1 MHIVHICV
9 RSVNGRDL
17 LIVDPRDRVAPVTGG
32 GRGIGAA
39 PSRMLARC
47 GAVVDVNYL
56 ANRDRAVRVA
66 EEIADAGGK
75 AVVVGAEVADPG
87 QVAAVVDDVLAAF
100 GGLHVLVNNAG
111 I

>member
-1 MHIVHICV
+1 M

-17 LIVDPRDRVAPVTGG
+17 LTVDPRDQVALVTGG

-39 PSRMLARC
+39 
-47 GAVVDVNYL
+47 
-56 ANRDRAVRVA
+56 A
-66 EEIADAGGK
+66 EEIAEAGGK
-75 AVVVGAEVADPG
+75 AVVVGAEAADPG
-87 QVAAVVDDVLAAF
+87 QVAAAF